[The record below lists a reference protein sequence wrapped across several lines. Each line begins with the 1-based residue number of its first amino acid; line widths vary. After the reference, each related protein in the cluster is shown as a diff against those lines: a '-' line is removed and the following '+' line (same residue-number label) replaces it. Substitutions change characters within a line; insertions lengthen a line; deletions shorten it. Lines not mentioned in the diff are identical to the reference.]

1 MPLVQRAMF
10 IVLGL
15 AFTGVPTIAAEPLS
29 EGQLERLMETASQA
43 PDLPDHDYA
52 TNSLQAML
60 HQSQKLKLSQ
70 EQTEKIKT
78 IADQYERTRRD
89 REMAYKRSEMD
100 ALKLIHD
107 NRSSLF
113 AIENAVQKADQEH
126 TKLRMAGIKALREAR
141 DVLRPEQTVNGS
153 RTMRRA
159 SSLKHHIRNGA
170 SSTIAN
176 RAMLG
181 ASLRTDIRVLSALRT
196 RHSGLS
202 QHALRKEVHHASLED
217 VGRGCGHSG
226 PARTAVIADRVGGQ

>member
-141 DVLRPEQTVNGS
+141 DVLRPEQYGQWQQDHAARQLAQTPHQERGEQYDS
-153 RTMRRA
+153 ESGDAGR
-159 SSLKHHIRNGA
+159 
-170 SSTIAN
+170 IAP
-176 RAMLG
+176 
-181 ASLRTDIRVLSALRT
+181 
-196 RHSGLS
+196 H
-202 QHALRKEVHHASLED
+202 
-217 VGRGCGHSG
+217 
-226 PARTAVIADRVGGQ
+226 